1 MFKKYHIVIFQDRD
15 CSHRHMRLRG
25 SWLILLF
32 LIFAGAVACNV
43 WLWSYY
49 GKERL
54 LENQLLQAQRTVEEQ
69 QTQIIAMT
77 EKVSSLRTDLTR
89 VQHFDAQL
97 RLMMNMEK
105 DPVEVSALGGS
116 REEDFARDYLPL
128 HRQEL
133 LARKMHSFLSELSTD
148 IRLEEVRQQELLDA
162 VRSNRDILASTP
174 SIWPTEGYVT
184 SPFGMRRSPFTGKA
198 EFHKGIDIANSRG
211 TPIYAPANGEVTFVG
226 EQNAYGNTI
235 LIQHGNGLS
244 TRYAH
249 LSRYAVKVGQQIK
262 RGDIIAYMGNTG
274 RSTGPHLHYEV
285 RVNGVCVNP
294 MRYILN

>member
-1 MFKKYHIVIFQDRD
+1 MFKKYHIVVFKDRE
-15 CSHRHMRLRG
+15 CAHRHMRFRSG
-25 SWLILLF
+25 WLVLLF
-32 LIFAGAVACNV
+32 LVFAVAVGGNA
-43 WLWSYY
+43 WLWGHYAKGRS
-49 GKERL
+49 
-54 LENQLLQAQRTVEEQ
+54 LEGQLVKAQRVVEEQ
-69 QTQIIAMT
+69 NAQIVAMT
-77 EKVSSLRTDLTR
+77 EKVSSLRSDLSR

-97 RLMMNMEK
+97 RLMMNMEN

-116 REEDFARDYLPL
+116 RQEDFSRSYLPL

-133 LARKMHSFLSELSTD
+133 LARKMHSFLTELSTD

-162 VRSNRDILASTP
+162 VRSSRDILASTP

-184 SPFGMRRSPFTGKA
+184 SPFGMRRSPFTGKS
-198 EFHKGIDIANSRG
+198 EFHKGIDIANSKG
-211 TPIYAPANGEVTFVG
+211 TPIYAPANGVVSFVG

-235 LIQHGNGLS
+235 LLQHGNGLS

-249 LSRYAVKVGQQIK
+249 LSRYAVNKGDVVK
-262 RGDIIAYMGNTG
+262 RGDLIGYIGNSG